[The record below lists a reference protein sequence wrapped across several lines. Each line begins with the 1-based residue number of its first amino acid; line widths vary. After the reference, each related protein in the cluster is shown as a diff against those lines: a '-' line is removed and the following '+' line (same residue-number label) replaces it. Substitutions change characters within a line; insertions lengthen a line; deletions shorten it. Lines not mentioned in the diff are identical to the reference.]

1 MVRQPWSSQSA
12 ISSPEGFESTH
23 STSDDVDAVAELA
36 LMTVTPEV
44 EPAVRG
50 GTAAEDL
57 GAGVM
62 DRERDPGPG
71 EIPDHLL
78 TERS

>member
-1 MVRQPWSSQSA
+1 MSDPKIDHSGNGSCFA
-12 ISSPEGFESTH
+12 KIST

-36 LMTVTPEV
+36 LVTVTPEV

-57 GAGVM
+57 GTGVM